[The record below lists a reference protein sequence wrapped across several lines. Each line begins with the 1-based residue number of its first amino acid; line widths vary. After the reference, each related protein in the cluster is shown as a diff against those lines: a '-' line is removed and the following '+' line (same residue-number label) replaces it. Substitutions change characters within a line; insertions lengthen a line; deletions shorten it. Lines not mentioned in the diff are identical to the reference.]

1 MLIFIGEP
9 HYKIITAEEGS
20 GDNLT
25 AEDIAEGLKDYWMS
39 SVYEQ
44 DGDELKLVDAGQIMT
59 SKLIADMEEDEKL
72 RHIME
77 YWEVGDPDD
86 READYVVLEH

>member
-1 MLIFIGEP
+1 MLLYIGEP
-9 HYKIITAEEGS
+9 HYKIITAVKGT

-25 AEDIAEGLKDYWMS
+25 SEDKAEGLKDYWMS

-59 SKLIADMEEDEKL
+59 SKLIKEMDDYEAVDHV
-72 RHIME
+72 RE
-77 YWEVGDPDD
+77 YWEVQDAP
-86 READYVVLEH
+86 YSILEH

>member
-1 MLIFIGEP
+1 MLIFAGEP
-9 HYKIITAEEGS
+9 HYKIITAVEGT

-25 AEDIAEGLKDYWMS
+25 AEDEKEGLKDYWMS

-59 SKLIADMEEDEKL
+59 SQVIADMDDYEAVQL
-72 RHIME
+72 IRE
-77 YWEVGDPDD
+77 YWEVQDAPYSILD
-86 READYVVLEH
+86 H

>member
-1 MLIFIGEP
+1 MLIYAGEP
-9 HYKIITAEEGS
+9 HYKIITAVEGT

-25 AEDIAEGLKDYWMS
+25 AEDEAEGLKDYWMS

-59 SKLIADMEEDEKL
+59 SQVIADMDDYEAVQL
-72 RHIME
+72 IRE
-77 YWEVGDPDD
+77 YWEVQDAP
-86 READYVVLEH
+86 YSILEH